1 MTWTRAI
8 LLGALIYVAAILLL
22 GQLPSV
28 IIYKFDQYVA
38 EIINASKR
46 VPGVGSLC
54 HALGSGLP
62 ADEGCN
68 PTQIA
73 IFRDIV
79 ANTVQM
85 GFLIGALV
93 GTYIWQERKRKRVGG
108 RGVQDVVKGYM
119 SGK

>member
-8 LLGALIYVAAILLL
+8 ILGCVIWILAILLL

-38 EIINASKR
+38 EIINASKQI
-46 VPGVGSLC
+46 PGVGRLC
-54 HALGSGLP
+54 SALGSGLP
-62 ADEGCN
+62 PEEGCN

-79 ANTVQM
+79 ANTVQNALLA
-85 GFLIGALV
+85 GALIGAYL
-93 GTYIWQERKRKRVGG
+93 WQESKRKRLGG

-119 SGK
+119 PGK